1 MLPLVVGGGGGTCA
15 PVLRLELEPALLL
28 LRLQIWEGAQSDA
41 VAGRVL
47 GTIRTWF
54 DGAGHHVNQ

>member
-1 MLPLVVGGGGGTCA
+1 
-15 PVLRLELEPALLL
+15 VLRLELEPALLL

-47 GTIRTWF
+47 GTIRTWL
-54 DGAGHHVNQ
+54 DGEPDFTLTSDCDQRGVHAGEQS